1 MWSLYWFFFNIFSYF
16 FSDGLVDTVTVECH
30 QQEMLV
36 TLSTHV
42 PFHGM
47 VYPRGLTKKSPCMTE
62 VDVQLGE
69 RFSYKVPLRSCNTM
83 FTDTVSAVYNLSNNF
98 ENNKKDKYIELT
110 KLIKLQEDGYVE
122 YFNTIVVQ
130 PHKKLVTNQGRGYH
144 IRCRYQTKDTAII
157 SGLNVRYI
165 SFWFIHNNR
174 QVVYTFSFETE
185 QCL

>member
-1 MWSLYWFFFNIFSYF
+1 
-16 FSDGLVDTVTVECH
+16 
-30 QQEMLV
+30 
-36 TLSTHV
+36 
-42 PFHGM
+42 
-47 VYPRGLTKKSPCMTE
+47 
-62 VDVQLGE
+62 
-69 RFSYKVPLRSCNTM
+69 M